1 MQGRYTTLELLYD
14 NAPIS
19 ADVAAEVES
28 FTYTDSAADSA
39 DSVSITINARDGAR
53 WLGSWMPKKGAR
65 LHPVLRGKNWIAQGD
80 SLAMDCGTLLLDSM
94 SYSDAPGAMEIAG
107 VARPSDTDFSER
119 DRGDVWRNTSTKRIA
134 QDIAARYG
142 LGFGYDAD
150 EYPIE
155 AIEQDGPDSDF
166 LARLC
171 DTYGLV
177 LKTYSGR
184 LWVYDREQYK
194 AKAAV
199 QTFRRTGAEGDPNV
213 IVPGTFRWT
222 TDMAGTYT
230 RGYFS
235 YTDPDKDMDITASVG
250 SGNRTKDLNQR
261 ADSVADAA
269 AQLVAALNNANHGK
283 TKISFTVRGNFAIAS
298 AQTVQLEGFGLLDGK
313 YFVDEVQHEM
323 SRGSGYTCAIS
334 ASQVTEPFYAWQV
347 GGNIVYNQ
355 PETEV
360 YSGGYT
366 SNYATT
372 SPAAS
377 AASTAMAKKGGTAG
391 AALTLKNC
399 PLYYTSVIKTMTRR
413 ISGTY
418 WLYDGILVNGRYRI
432 TNAPSRCGKLP
443 VGTNVTG
450 WVNPSDIGL

>member
-1 MQGRYTTLELLYD
+1 
-14 NAPIS
+14 
-19 ADVAAEVES
+19 
-28 FTYTDSAADSA
+28 
-39 DSVSITINARDGAR
+39 
-53 WLGSWMPKKGAR
+53 
-65 LHPVLRGKNWIAQGD
+65 
-80 SLAMDCGTLLLDSM
+80 
-94 SYSDAPGAMEIAG
+94 
-107 VARPSDTDFSER
+107 
-119 DRGDVWRNTSTKRIA
+119 
-134 QDIAARYG
+134 
-142 LGFGYDAD
+142 
-150 EYPIE
+150 
-155 AIEQDGPDSDF
+155 
-166 LARLC
+166 
-171 DTYGLV
+171 
-177 LKTYSGR
+177 
-184 LWVYDREQYK
+184 
-194 AKAAV
+194 
-199 QTFRRTGAEGDPNV
+199 
-213 IVPGTFRWT
+213 
-222 TDMAGTYT
+222 MAGTYT